1 MPRPSQRRSNVRLRC
16 AVPGCRY
23 NRGKGKVLKN
33 TTLFCI
39 PKDERRN
46 DWIKAIKPEDP
57 KYPHLMVCKLHFAD
71 DDIVLNKKR
80 KRIIY
85 GAMPTRN
92 LPESGEGPEPPVHQ
106 AIEED
111 ILEEVKSEPDDGAV
125 VDLFTEEETVVQKI
139 QKRTLESDDLSE
151 IPVKREKEDSY
162 EDGEASII
170 QPSYRYDEIFPRPIQ
185 IQDQSAILDEKIE
198 SNSNATELDLLI
210 RLSKAYLNPELAK
223 FVEVQA
229 ILKSEL
235 KAAFKRKRYNKDV
248 LFFALKLYHK
258 YPQTYELMQESFYL
272 PPLLKIKQLCRN
284 LNWEMNESWMTVLR
298 ARFQY
303 ASTEER
309 ECVVCVAKVRLS
321 LGLSYDP
328 VRDRIAGLYE
338 MNGSQ
343 RPRTARYATVV
354 YARGIISRWRQP
366 LSYALLPSGF
376 RQEDVW
382 CWYENLLTNL
392 FDIGLNVRAV
402 ITDFD
407 DDYNTSIRPLS
418 SLKTYFQLN
427 DKQIYCFYD
436 CTQLM
441 VKLRD
446 CFKMYNVNFKGM
458 VAEWDVIEELFEFD
472 SSRRYKL
479 GAGLTAEHVKPSGSA
494 ARKTKLAIETLSPK
508 VASALAAAVDIRVLD
523 DSAHGTVKFV
533 ETFSTFYDI
542 LHNKELPALDKVIHS
557 DMKFLH
563 DMLMHLEKLSFKD
576 KREMRSVQDPGVIGA
591 FSKDVRSIMALQERM
606 RRAGYKSLPLRAFNN
621 DPLHQFFDRLKGVN
635 KKDPT
640 GRQVVDGFRR
650 NFVFNIMKSFC
661 KMGKLDDFLQTAR
674 GIKNVAMEP
683 EAPKMFKGLVKPSH
697 VALLTRVKMS
707 PDILLAQCLRLK
719 PCCEL
724 GQQFC
729 KNPPAVFIEY
739 VSDMERCFKQYF
751 APETLAEG
759 VIATILASLDE
770 FQFPAPCRCF
780 PVLLVITLY
789 LRFRIANLVEYNN
802 TKFRRGIS
810 RDFTMNVKINAY

>member
-1 MPRPSQRRSNVRLRC
+1 MPRPRPNPRVRC

-23 NRGKGKVLKN
+23 NAGKLLKN
-33 TTLFCI
+33 TTLFSV

-46 DWIKAIKPEDP
+46 DWIKAIKPEDR
-57 KYPHLMVCKLHFAD
+57 KYPHLLVCIRHFLD
-71 DDIVLNKKR
+71 DDVVINKKR

-85 GAMPTRN
+85 GAIPSRN
-92 LPESGEGPEPPVHQ
+92 LPESDEDPEPPVQQ
-106 AIEED
+106 AIEEY
-111 ILEEVKSEPDDGAV
+111 IPEEVKCEPDDGAI
-125 VDLFTEEETVVQKI
+125 VDLFTEEETVVQKT

-151 IPVKREKEDSY
+151 IPVKREKEDAY
-162 EDGEASII
+162 EEESET
-170 QPSYRYDEIFPRPIQ
+170 QPSYRYDESFPRPIQ
-185 IQDQSAILDEKIE
+185 IQDQTAILDEKVLD
-198 SNSNATELDLLI
+198 SNATELDLLI
-210 RLSKAYLNPELAK
+210 RLSKAYLSSELAK

-229 ILKSEL
+229 LLKSEL
-235 KAAFKRKRYNKDV
+235 KAAFKRKRYSKDM

-258 YPQTYELMQESFYL
+258 QPKMYELMHESFNL

-298 ARFQY
+298 ARFQC
-303 ASTEER
+303 ASAEER
-309 ECVVCVAKVRLS
+309 ECVVCIAKVRLS

-328 VRDRIAGLYE
+328 VRDRMAGLYE

-343 RPRTARYATVV
+343 RPHTARYATVV

-376 RQEDVW
+376 RQEDLW
-382 CWYENLLTNL
+382 CWYEHLLTNI

-407 DDYNTSIRPLS
+407 DNYNTSIRPLG
-418 SLKTYFQLN
+418 SLKTYFQLK

-446 CFKMYNVNFKGM
+446 CFKMCNVNFKGM
-458 VAEWDVIEELFEFD
+458 VAEWDVIEELFEYD
-472 SSRRYKL
+472 ISGRYKL
-479 GAGLTAEHVKPSGSA
+479 GAGLTAEHLKPSGSA

-508 VASALAAAVDIRVLD
+508 VASALAAAVDVRILD
-523 DSAHGTVKFV
+523 DSAYGTIKFIK
-533 ETFSTFYDI
+533 TFSTFYDI
-542 LHNKELPALDKVIHS
+542 LHTKELPALEKVIHP

-563 DMLMHLEKLSFKD
+563 DMLMHLEKISFMD
-576 KREMRSVQDPGVIGA
+576 KREMRSVADPGVIGA
-591 FSKDVRSIMALQERM
+591 FTKNVRSIMALQERM

-621 DPLHQFFDRLKGVN
+621 DPLHQFFDLKGVN
-635 KKDPT
+635 GKKDPT
-640 GRQVVDGFRR
+640 ARQVVDGFKR
-650 NFVFNIMKSFC
+650 NFIFNIMKSFS
-661 KMGKLDDFLQTAR
+661 KMGKLDDFLASASE
-674 GIKNVAMEP
+674 IKNVAMEVEP
-683 EAPKMFKGLVKPSH
+683 PKIFKGLVKPSH
-697 VALLTRVKMS
+697 VALLKRVTMS
-707 PDILLAQCLRLK
+707 PNILLAQCLRLK

-729 KNPPAVFIEY
+729 KKPPAVFVEY

-751 APETLAEG
+751 APEKLTEG
-759 VIATILASLDE
+759 VIATILASIDE

-780 PVLLVITLY
+780 PILLVITLY
-789 LRFRIANLVEYNN
+789 LRFRIANLIEYNN

-810 RDFTMNVKINAY
+810 RDFTMNVKINSY